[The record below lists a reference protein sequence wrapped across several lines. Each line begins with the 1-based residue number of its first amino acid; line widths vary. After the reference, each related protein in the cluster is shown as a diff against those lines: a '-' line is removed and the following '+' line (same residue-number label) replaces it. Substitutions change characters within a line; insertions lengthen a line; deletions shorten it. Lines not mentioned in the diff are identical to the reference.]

1 MSQERYTYKQILL
14 GIRNE
19 HLQLNKQLEEL
30 KAYIKVFDKHVID
43 YFFQVWNSSTDKN
56 PELLIHMIRNNR
68 KVRTFIKRLFKYCD
82 YSNAA
87 LMVRDNNGCYYPL
100 NEHSMGLRVSPD
112 AKDEFSKLANEILDL
127 DIGHE
132 MNDFNLITAFDK
144 GTFKKLIVMLYQLK
158 INLDSDDKSLAMRY
172 YGRDDVLRFSSR
184 IDTPTYLTQD
194 TLDYLLNADFP
205 SESFSEY
212 HQRII
217 ENAPSDVDI
226 VVPEELS
233 KMSGGYLKINEDG
246 NKLVLTKTKNPRR

>member
-1 MSQERYTYKQILL
+1 
-14 GIRNE
+14 
-19 HLQLNKQLEEL
+19 
-30 KAYIKVFDKHVID
+30 
-43 YFFQVWNSSTDKN
+43 
-56 PELLIHMIRNNR
+56 
-68 KVRTFIKRLFKYCD
+68 
-82 YSNAA
+82 
-87 LMVRDNNGCYYPL
+87 
-100 NEHSMGLRVSPD
+100 MG
-112 AKDEFSKLANEILDL
+112 
-127 DIGHE
+127 
-132 MNDFNLITAFDK
+132 
-144 GTFKKLIVMLYQLK
+144 
-158 INLDSDDKSLAMRY
+158 Y

-233 KMSGGYLKINEDG
+233 KMSSGYLKINEDG